1 MQFKNNTKQRNTSI
15 QGLRSFKDTLPK
27 NLKKIINKKG
37 HIYSETLSNWKY
49 LVGNELFKVC
59 FPKTFKNSNRFGV
72 STLVVMVKRGH
83 EVDVEYSKKN
93 ILDKMN
99 NFFGYDVVEK
109 LKFISFDDEQK
120 TNSSNETKS
129 NNVAISKYRDKIIIL
144 GSFSNLNAEEIKRIT
159 VGNKDAKITIIA
171 FESLTCSHCAN
182 FHKNVYPELKKEY
195 LDTGLAK
202 IEFRHFP
209 LDIAAFNAS
218 KVAQCNNDGNSDIL
232 ESLYANQQKWVKG
245 SSVEEANKN
254 LQIFLKNEGFSID
267 FESCVNNKNIEDFVL
282 NDRIEGAKN
291 FKISSTPTII
301 INNKKFEKKLNY
313 KNLKKALE
321 KMI

>member
-27 NLKKIINKKG
+27 NLKKIISKKG

-93 ILDKMN
+93 ILDKIN

-120 TNSSNETKS
+120 TSSLNEIQS
-129 NNVAISKYRDKIIIL
+129 NNVAISKYRDKIKDVK
-144 GSFSNLNAEEIKRIT
+144 NEKIK
-159 VGNKDAKITIIA
+159 K
-171 FESLTCSHCAN
+171 SLTELT
-182 FHKNVYPELKKEY
+182 KVYKE
-195 LDTGLAK
+195 K
-202 IEFRHFP
+202 
-209 LDIAAFNAS
+209 
-218 KVAQCNNDGNSDIL
+218 
-232 ESLYANQQKWVKG
+232 
-245 SSVEEANKN
+245 
-254 LQIFLKNEGFSID
+254 
-267 FESCVNNKNIEDFVL
+267 
-282 NDRIEGAKN
+282 
-291 FKISSTPTII
+291 
-301 INNKKFEKKLNY
+301 
-313 KNLKKALE
+313 
-321 KMI
+321 

>member
-1 MQFKNNTKQRNTSI
+1 MQFKNNTKQRNVSI

-27 NLKKIINKKG
+27 NVKRIINKKG

-129 NNVAISKYRDKIIIL
+129 NNVAISRYRDKIKDVR
-144 GSFSNLNAEEIKRIT
+144 NEKIK
-159 VGNKDAKITIIA
+159 K
-171 FESLTCSHCAN
+171 SLTELT
-182 FHKNVYPELKKEY
+182 KVYKE
-195 LDTGLAK
+195 K
-202 IEFRHFP
+202 
-209 LDIAAFNAS
+209 
-218 KVAQCNNDGNSDIL
+218 
-232 ESLYANQQKWVKG
+232 
-245 SSVEEANKN
+245 
-254 LQIFLKNEGFSID
+254 
-267 FESCVNNKNIEDFVL
+267 
-282 NDRIEGAKN
+282 
-291 FKISSTPTII
+291 
-301 INNKKFEKKLNY
+301 
-313 KNLKKALE
+313 
-321 KMI
+321 

>member
-83 EVDVEYSKKN
+83 EVNVEYSKKN

-120 TNSSNETKS
+120 TSSLNEINS
-129 NNVAISKYRDKIIIL
+129 NNVAISKYRDKIKDVK
-144 GSFSNLNAEEIKRIT
+144 NEKIK
-159 VGNKDAKITIIA
+159 K
-171 FESLTCSHCAN
+171 SLTELT
-182 FHKNVYPELKKEY
+182 KVYKE
-195 LDTGLAK
+195 K
-202 IEFRHFP
+202 
-209 LDIAAFNAS
+209 
-218 KVAQCNNDGNSDIL
+218 
-232 ESLYANQQKWVKG
+232 
-245 SSVEEANKN
+245 
-254 LQIFLKNEGFSID
+254 
-267 FESCVNNKNIEDFVL
+267 
-282 NDRIEGAKN
+282 
-291 FKISSTPTII
+291 
-301 INNKKFEKKLNY
+301 
-313 KNLKKALE
+313 
-321 KMI
+321 